1 MDCRVTSITCQ
12 ALILLACLSRVKRDS
27 ASALTPEAYWQYA
40 MGTST
45 WYIRAADVDHCNLV
59 QFDFGKTDG
68 SGYLP
73 CLRTAELLDDYTSM
87 IARRDQRDNY
97 LFGWIPKDVPA
108 HKLVLDMVH
117 KFSVGS
123 MNIQQVRADDRR
135 GQHQPHVWLAG
146 TFRSPH
152 VRSTARSAAD
162 WREHRAQV
170 RVSIICCGG
179 GGHTR

>member
-1 MDCRVTSITCQ
+1 
-12 ALILLACLSRVKRDS
+12 
-27 ASALTPEAYWQYA
+27 

-108 HKLVLDMVH
+108 H
-117 KFSVGS
+117 
-123 MNIQQVRADDRR
+123 
-135 GQHQPHVWLAG
+135 
-146 TFRSPH
+146 
-152 VRSTARSAAD
+152 
-162 WREHRAQV
+162 
-170 RVSIICCGG
+170 
-179 GGHTR
+179 